1 MEQQRELELWQAF
14 TEGDISAFEAI
25 YFGKFQLCLIRGFL
39 TLSSIKIYEKSSLP
53 IAFSFFRA
61 YLNGPKNEKD

>member
-25 YFGKFQLCLIRGFL
+25 MLEQFNCV
-39 TLSSIKIYEKSSLP
+39 
-53 IAFSFFRA
+53 
-61 YLNGPKNEKD
+61 